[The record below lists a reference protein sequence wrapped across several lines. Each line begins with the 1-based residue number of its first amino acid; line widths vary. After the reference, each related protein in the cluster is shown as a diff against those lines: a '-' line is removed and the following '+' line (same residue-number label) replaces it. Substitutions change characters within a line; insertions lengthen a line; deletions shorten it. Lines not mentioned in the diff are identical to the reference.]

1 MGHLIPSWL
10 RDAVGTGTWL
20 LVTPAANLL
29 LINVKPA
36 FSGHCVIFFTACLWG
51 ALDQFSP
58 TVYFFLS
65 VVLGYI
71 LKLHGLL
78 MSATCP

>member
-1 MGHLIPSWL
+1 MGHFYLPGC
-10 RDAVGTGTWL
+10 RNAVGTGPGSWL
-20 LVTPAANLL
+20 TPAANLL
-29 LINVKPA
+29 LLNVKPA
-36 FSGHCVIFFTACLWG
+36 FSGHCVVLFTACLWG

-71 LKLHGLL
+71 FKLRGLL
-78 MSATCP
+78 MTTTCP